1 MQEQEAEF
9 VPEEESE
16 LGPALIKKLRE
27 KLKKAIEEKQEYL
40 DGWQR
45 ARADFINFK
54 KEELARHAHQEA
66 QNKAEFAEV
75 LIPTLDS
82 LEMALKNH
90 PTKELEILQNQL
102 LNSLKK
108 IGVERF
114 GVAGEEF
121 SPHRHEALAQ
131 TGEGDVVVS
140 VERSGYA
147 IKSPGQSNGDKVIR
161 PAHVTL

>member
-1 MQEQEAEF
+1 MSDENLDAKF
-9 VPEEESE
+9 VPEEEAE
-16 LGPALIKKLRE
+16 QGPALIKKLRE

-45 ARADFINFK
+45 SRADFANFK
-54 KEELARHAHQEA
+54 KEEAAREIHKEA
-66 QNKAEFAEV
+66 RIKAELADAI
-75 LIPTLDS
+75 IPTLDS
-82 LEMALKNH
+82 LESALKNH
-90 PTKELEILQNQL
+90 PTKELEILQKQL

-131 TGEGDVVVS
+131 TGEGDIVVS
-140 VERSGYA
+140 VERSGYS
-147 IKSPGQSNGDKVIR
+147 IGDKIIR

>member
-1 MQEQEAEF
+1 MQERESEF
-9 VPEEESE
+9 VPEEEAE
-16 LGPALIKKLRE
+16 QGPALIKKLRE

-45 ARADFINFK
+45 SRADFANFK
-54 KEELARHAHQEA
+54 KEEAAREGHKEERI
-66 QNKAEFAEV
+66 KAELAEAI
-75 LIPTLDS
+75 IPTLDS

-90 PTKELEILQNQL
+90 PTKELEILQKQL

-114 GVAGEEF
+114 GKSGEEF

-140 VERSGYA
+140 VERSGYS
-147 IKSPGQSNGDKVIR
+147 IGDKVIR
-161 PAHVTL
+161 PAHITL